1 MTGPNDA
8 LTQPRL
14 SKSRVVAGWKC
25 PRHLWW
31 KVHNR
36 DAPEL
41 QPSVADQDRMD
52 QGNLV
57 GRLATER
64 FPGGVEIEFRPG
76 RLEEM
81 VAETRAALDAGA
93 PAIYEASFF
102 EDGVF
107 VAVDILERLDPE
119 ESTEAFRLI
128 EVKATNSVKD
138 EHIPDAAVQLH
149 VLRKAGLDVREV
161 ALMHLN
167 KSYRHPGPEDL
178 FLLTDITEQAEAFQP
193 EIPALLDTCR
203 ATLVGDDPGPII
215 GEQCWKACPLLNL
228 CWPTE
233 PDHIRNLN
241 GVGLKTALRH
251 MEAGVHSFGDLPAGA
266 GISDKAR
273 RQLEVWQTG
282 ELKVEPTLNVDLQ
295 RFRGRLGFLDFET
308 IMRAVPSWNG
318 LGPYE
323 QVPVQFSY
331 HERLADGTVT
341 HTEWLAPDPEDPRE
355 RLARALLEATRDAD
369 GIVVYTSYEKRCI
382 NALKEAVPELAPALD
397 GLLSRLLDLE
407 KVVGRNVAH
416 PDFRGKTSIKYV
428 LTPLVPDLSYE
439 GMEVA
444 DGMTASVRLAR
455 LILKPEAFSVEP
467 GAFSVEPEALSE
479 EARDAERRAL
489 LDYCKLDTLAMVRLL
504 ERLEGLAGG

>member
-1 MTGPNDA
+1 MSPERTDPV
-8 LTQPRL
+8 RL

-25 PRHLWW
+25 PRYLWW
-31 KVHNR
+31 KVHNL

-41 QPSVADQDRMD
+41 QPSVVDQGRMD
-52 QGNLV
+52 QGSLV
-57 GRLATER
+57 GRRATER
-64 FPGGVEIEFRPG
+64 FPDGVAIEFRPG

-81 VAETRAALDAGA
+81 VKETRAALDAGA
-93 PAIYEASFF
+93 PAIHEASFH

-107 VAVDILERLDPE
+107 VAVDILERLGPRQAA
-119 ESTEAFRLI
+119 EAFRLI

-167 KSYRHPGPEDL
+167 RDYRHPGPEEL
-178 FLLTDITEQAEAFQP
+178 FVLSDITARAEALQP
-193 EIPALLDTCR
+193 EIPALLDSCR
-203 ATLVGDDPGPII
+203 VTLAGGDPGAII
-215 GEQCWKACPLLNL
+215 GPQCWKGCPLLDT

-241 GVGLKTALRH
+241 GVGLKTALKH
-251 MEAGVHSFGDLPAGA
+251 MEAGVHSFGDLPPAARVSG
-266 GISDKAR
+266 KAR
-273 RQLEVWQTG
+273 RQLAAWRARK
-282 ELKVEPTLNVDLQ
+282 LLVEPTLKQDLQ

-308 IMRAVPSWNG
+308 IMPAVPSWDG
-318 LGPYE
+318 LGPYA

-331 HERLADGTVT
+331 HQRSPDVTIT
-341 HTEWLAPDPEDPRE
+341 HTEWLAPDSEDPRE
-355 RLARALLEATRDAD
+355 RLSRALLEATRDAD
-369 GIVVYTSYEKRCI
+369 GVVVYTGYEKRCI

-397 GLLSRLLDLE
+397 RLVTRLLDLE

-416 PDFRGKTSIKYV
+416 PDFRGKTSIKSV
-428 LTPLVPDLSYE
+428 LTPLVPELTYD

-455 LILKPEAFSVEP
+455 LILEPEAFSD
-467 GAFSVEPEALSE
+467 
-479 EARDAERRAL
+479 EARNAERRAL
-489 LDYCKLDTLAMVRLL
+489 LAYCELDTLAMVRLL
-504 ERLEGLAGG
+504 ERLEELAEEV